1 MSKPSKVEPEHFPWQ
16 RCLPGE
22 SFFVPSLDPYTTMLR
37 GRHEA
42 VLQLGKHARVRCR
55 IGIHNQLLG
64 VLFTY
69 V

>member
-1 MSKPSKVEPEHFPWQ
+1 MSKQKKVEPESFPWQ

-22 SFFVPSLDPYTTMLR
+22 SFFVPSLDPYRTMLR

-42 VLQLGKHARVRCR
+42 AIQLGKYARVRCR
-55 IGIHNQLLG
+55 IGIHKGCLG